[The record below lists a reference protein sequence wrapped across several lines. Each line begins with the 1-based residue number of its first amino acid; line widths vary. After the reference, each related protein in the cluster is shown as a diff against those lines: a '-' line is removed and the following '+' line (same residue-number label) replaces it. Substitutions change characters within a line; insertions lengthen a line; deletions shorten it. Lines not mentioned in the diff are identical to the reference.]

1 MNPPNTLSP
10 TDLVLCILC
19 LLLSP
24 FAAAGLALIQQGLGR
39 SRSAAHTMLATLC
52 VLGISA
58 IVFVLVGSAWTGFQ
72 GGDSQSFHAL
82 GAQWD
87 WLGREALFAQSLH
100 FESLGTNP
108 AQLHAALET
117 CLHMF
122 AVGLAAMIPLSAGT
136 DRWRL
141 APICMA
147 TALYSAF
154 TYPFFA
160 HWVWAGGWLS
170 RLDANFGG
178 AAQIAPFFDAG
189 GASLIHVVGGL
200 MALSVAWILRPR
212 RGKYTEDA
220 MATAIP
226 GHNIVLVLFGCI
238 VALVGWIA
246 LDSAASM
253 LFYGVP
259 AAQIV
264 GVIINAALSAGAGCL
279 AAFLTTQIR
288 YRKPDAS
295 LSANGWIAG
304 LVAGSA
310 ACAFVSPLA
319 AIFTGA
325 VAGVLTAY
333 MVEMFEL
340 HLLVDDPG
348 GAISVHAGAG
358 LWGLFAV
365 GIFGRHLASTAGTP
379 VNAGIGAHLLA
390 QCVGIATLLGLMLP
404 FIHIC
409 NLFLDHFLP
418 YRVDRDGDWQG
429 MDIRELG
436 AGAYPEFVIHA
447 DEFIP
452 R

>member
-1 MNPPNTLSP
+1 MTPANLSNPINEAN
-10 TDLVLCILC
+10 LVLCILC
-19 LLLSP
+19 LLLAP
-24 FAAAGLALIQQGLGR
+24 LAAAGLALIQQGLGR

-52 VLGISA
+52 VLGIAA

-72 GGDSQSFHAL
+72 SGDSQSFHAF

-87 WLGREALFAQSLH
+87 WLGKEALFAQGLH
-100 FESLGTNP
+100 FEALASNP
-108 AQLHAALET
+108 AQLHAALEI
-117 CLHMF
+117 CLHMM

-141 APICMA
+141 APICVA

-170 RLDANFGG
+170 KLNVNFGPG
-178 AAQIAPFFDAG
+178 IAPFFDAG

-200 MALSVAWILRPR
+200 MALSVAWILAPR
-212 RGKYTEDA
+212 RGKYSEDA
-220 MATAIP
+220 KATAIP
-226 GHNIVLVLFGCI
+226 GHNIVLVLFGCLL
-238 VALVGWIA
+238 ALVGWIA
-246 LDSAASM
+246 LDSATSI

-259 AAQIV
+259 PQEIV
-264 GVIINAALSAGAGCL
+264 GVLINATLSASAGCL

-325 VAGVLTAY
+325 VAGVLVTY
-333 MVEMFEL
+333 MVEIFEL

-358 LWGLFAV
+358 LWGLIAV
-365 GIFGRHLASTAGTP
+365 GIFGHNLPDAAAATNST
-379 VNAGIGAHLLA
+379 GAHILA
-390 QCVGIATLLGLMLP
+390 QCIGIATLLGLMLP
-404 FIHIC
+404 FVHIC

>member
-1 MNPPNTLSP
+1 MNPATLTP
-10 TDLVLCILC
+10 TTLILC
-19 LLLSP
+19 LVCLLLTP
-24 FAAAGLALIQQGLGR
+24 LAAAGLALIHQGLGR
-39 SRSAAHTMLATLC
+39 SRSAAQAMLATLC
-52 VLGISA
+52 VLAIAA
-58 IVFVLVGSAWTGFQ
+58 IVFVLVGSAWTGFV
-72 GGDSQSFHAL
+72 GGASQSFHAA
-82 GAQWD
+82 GATWD
-87 WLGREALFAQSLH
+87 WLGRETLFAQNIR
-100 FESLGTNP
+100 FDNP
-108 AQLHAALET
+108 TQLHAALEL

-122 AVGLAAMIPLSAGT
+122 AVGIAAMIPLSAGT

-141 APICMA
+141 APICVA

-170 RLDANFGG
+170 QLSQNFGG
-178 AAQIAPFFDAG
+178 INAIAPFFDSG

-200 MALSVAWILRPR
+200 MALSVAWILGPR
-212 RGKYTEDA
+212 RGKYSEDK

-238 VALVGWIA
+238 LALVGWIG
-246 LDSAASM
+246 LNSAASL
-253 LFYGVP
+253 LFYKVQP
-259 AAQIV
+259 EQIV
-264 GVIINAALSAGAGCL
+264 GVILNCVLSASAGLL
-279 AAFLTTQIR
+279 AAVLTTQIR

-319 AIFTGA
+319 ATFTGA
-325 VAGVLTAY
+325 IAGLLVTY

-358 LWGLFAV
+358 LWGLVSV
-365 GIFGRHLASTAGTP
+365 GLFGQHPGTF
-379 VNAGIGAHLLA
+379 GSHILA
-390 QCVGIATLLGLMLP
+390 QSIGIATLLGLMLP

-409 NLFLDHFLP
+409 NLFLNRFLP